1 MAQTPSE
8 PTPPARPHRANHRTV
23 PARDIRRMALHPA
36 SGAVAPNVAVPV
48 LGNVVTT
55 WADIGP
61 NGSNNFE
68 LTVTITGLDLTTDVP
83 STVLLQPRQNANQ
96 DFGFPDLFSV
106 MLITTAR
113 DHLVVRIARQDQGGG
128 WGQDLRLDILIVDS
142 VNNP

>member
-1 MAQTPSE
+1 MWRYLYSATSSLLGPISVQVV
-8 PTPPARPHRANHRTV
+8 PTT
-23 PARDIRRMALHPA
+23 L
-36 SGAVAPNVAVPV
+36 
-48 LGNVVTT
+48 
-55 WADIGP
+55 
-61 NGSNNFE
+61 E